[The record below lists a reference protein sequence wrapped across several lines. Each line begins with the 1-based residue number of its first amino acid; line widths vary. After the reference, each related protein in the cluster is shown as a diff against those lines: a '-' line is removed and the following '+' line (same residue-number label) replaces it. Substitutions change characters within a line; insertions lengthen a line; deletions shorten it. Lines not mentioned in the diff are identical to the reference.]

1 MSKRIAVGGFVG
13 LALVLLVFV
22 AVQPVSAAWTKIA
35 PIHVNN
41 TGGNAQAY
49 YPVRLLV
56 PYDSDMNNNFSDIRV
71 VENETYNFIPYWI
84 ENKSDGEWCVLWF
97 NATYIPANSW
107 CNDTYYLLYGN
118 SSASDA
124 SDGNATFEFFDDFDY
139 TNIPSYLIHNG
150 THDWA
155 VGGIELP
162 NGDII
167 AAWEYSSEGEMSNL
181 NYILASRS
189 NDGGITWGSSYTLQD
204 TANRRDVEPQ
214 FLVLN
219 NTVYFF
225 YGAIDEDDPN
235 RAGAIY
241 YKTSVDNGTTWSE
254 PHLIESSSHHIATIS
269 NPIKLENGDYAG
281 RIILPAQEW
290 DGSQWHS
297 YVYYSD
303 DNCSTW
309 NKSNTVP
316 TSKNL
321 NEPTVVEL
329 SDGSLY
335 MLMRNSD
342 SPGGLWQYES
352 KSTDGGV
359 TWSNATSSGIQSPRA
374 QSKLLKLSNGH
385 IILLW
390 NNVSSSE
397 NLPRVPLS
405 VAVSTDDCDT
415 WSDAVDIRSGSGIYS
430 NFGLLQKSNGEIIA
444 LYPDEINYDIYAAIF
459 TEEVFNNIF
468 LEKWKTVGS
477 PNKSFNNSVLSLI
490 CENGDYIESKT
501 FNVSPPVILE
511 VKSRDKD
518 YQTANFPATYG
529 FGWYNGTTYDTNG
542 VLKNIHTAEQYDL
555 LVCDNSGRDY
565 TTGFPRN
572 TNFATY
578 KIVWT
583 SSICHIYENNVQ
595 KDSDDV
601 TTHIPTAALP
611 IVIGRTYGGTDA
623 SSFDVDWVFVR
634 KYTDPEPTA
643 LLGAEQSIGG
653 GECTSPTIT
662 NLTNS
667 TPTTNSVTIT
677 WTTNQSADNRVK
689 YSKNSDLS
697 NPLWSSWD
705 NDTTSVSIILTG
717 LEANTT
723 YYYQAWSYN
732 GTNSSCFTVEPSSQP
747 YRSFTT
753 QSSGGQYTITL
764 AKGYNMIGW
773 TSTTPKTS
781 SELCNIVP
789 NCSYVYKK
797 NPDSSW
803 TMKQCG
809 YPGGDFSV
817 SRGFG
822 FLAYITQECD
832 WTRDE

>member
-1 MSKRIAVGGFVG
+1 MIDIKSQIIKPALGLEDMRVVASAEGWNLMDVQSLGFFNKRNFRYHRVITITEQSG
-13 LALVLLVFV
+13 
-22 AVQPVSAAWTKIA
+22 SNWTDFQV
-35 PIHVNN
+35 PIK
-41 TGGNAQAY
+41 
-49 YPVRLLV
+49 L
-56 PYDSDMNNNFSDIRV
+56 DSTNFNFSHTRLDGGDIRFTDTAG
-71 VENETYNFIPYWI
+71 NLLPYWI
-84 ENKSDGEWCVLWF
+84 ESYDAYTQNGKIFVKVPS
-97 NATYIPANSW
+97 IPANSS
-107 CNDTYYLLYGN
+107 TVIYMYYGN
-118 SSASDA
+118 SSANDA
-124 SDGNATFEFFDDFDY
+124 SNGDATFQFFDDFNY
-139 TNIPSYLIHNG
+139 TSIPSYLIHNG
-150 THDWA
+150 TRDWA
-155 VGGIELP
+155 VGCIELP

-167 AAWEYSSEGEMSNL
+167 AAWEHSPESEMSNL

-189 NDGGITWGSSYTLQD
+189 TDGGITWGSSYTLQD

-214 FLVLN
+214 FLVLS

-225 YGAIDEDDPN
+225 YGVIDEDDPN

-254 PHLIESSSHHIATIS
+254 PHLIESSSHLVGTIS
-269 NPIKLENGDYAG
+269 NPIKIDVGDYAG

-290 DGSQWHS
+290 DGSQWYS

-303 DNCSTW
+303 DKCSTW

-316 TSKNL
+316 TDKNL

-468 LEKWKTVGS
+468 SEKWKTVGS
-477 PNKSFNNSVLSLI
+477 PNKSFNSSVLSLI

-529 FGWYNGTTYDTNG
+529 FGWYHGTTYDTNG

-555 LVCDNSGRDY
+555 VVCDNSGRDY
-565 TTGFPRN
+565 TTDGFPRN

-634 KYTDPEPTA
+634 KYVDPEP
-643 LLGAEQSIGG
+643 LVSIGS
-653 GECTSPTIT
+653 ENVRIT
-662 NLTNS
+662 FS
-667 TPTTNSVTIT
+667 
-677 WTTNQSADNRVK
+677 
-689 YSKNSDLS
+689 S
-697 NPLWSSWD
+697 NPEGA
-705 NDTTSVSIILTG
+705 SIEVI
-717 LEANTT
+717 
-723 YYYQAWSYN
+723 
-732 GTNSSCFTVEPSSQP
+732 
-747 YRSFTT
+747 
-753 QSSGGQYTITL
+753 
-764 AKGYNMIGW
+764 K
-773 TSTTPKTS
+773 
-781 SELCNIVP
+781 
-789 NCSYVYKK
+789 
-797 NPDSSW
+797 
-803 TMKQCG
+803 
-809 YPGGDFSV
+809 
-817 SRGFG
+817 
-822 FLAYITQECD
+822 
-832 WTRDE
+832 